1 MNTSREN
8 IFESHTVGYERK
20 GRTNA
25 INEEYGAKEKKSK
38 RTTLKDKYKI
48 KRRVAEHHRKAR
60 RAAKKWVP
68 LVQEETEQ
76 RSGIPNLWPFKE
88 QLLKQIEKKRE
99 QMEEAKEEAKR
110 RRQKALAKK
119 RKEKMK
125 MKNASY
131 HNNELA
137 EMASSAQ
144 SRNEFFQ
151 QQSEIKAAEQAKI
164 NPAQNAADKNSA
176 NNAVATRCAFYKE
189 LNKMMDD
196 ADVLLEVLD
205 ARDPL
210 GCRARNA
217 ESKFLGV
224 NKDRRIVLVLNKI
237 DLVPP
242 EVVEKWLVYLRREY
256 PCVAFKA
263 STQVNGRVGQASKK
277 GGSNVSNTSLAVGA
291 DTLLQLI
298 KNYSRCHKMKKAITV
313 GVIGFPNV
321 GKSSLINSLKRSRA
335 VGVSSQPGYTK
346 VMQEVQLDKKVKLLD
361 SPGVIFQDDTIDNT
375 GLLLRNCISVDALED
390 PIPTAEAII
399 GRCRA
404 EQLMA
409 QYYTTRFNSAGEF
422 LYLLAQQQGKLKK
435 GGIPDK
441 ERAARNL
448 VQDWNT
454 GKIPFYTLP
463 PKEAPKQNAVILE
476 QYSKEFN
483 LEEVYP
489 EQMKALKELP
499 EQDEDDFMSLSAP
512 PPQEGR
518 ERGWSYDDMDEDE
531 D

>member
-1 MNTSREN
+1 MPKSR
-8 IFESHTVGYERK
+8 K
-20 GRTNA
+20 Q
-25 INEEYGAKEKKSK
+25 SK
-38 RTTLKDKYKI
+38 RTSLKDKYKI

-60 RAAKKWVP
+60 RAAKKMGKWGTKKKLSKDP
-68 LVQEETEQ
+68 
-76 RSGIPNLWPFKE
+76 GIPNLWPFKE
-88 QLLKQIEKKRE
+88 QLLKQIERKRE
-99 QMEEAKEEAKR
+99 QMEEAKEDAKK

-119 RKEKMK
+119 RKEKLK
-125 MKNASY
+125 LKNQRQ
-131 HNNELA
+131 HNNNALA
-137 EMASSAQ
+137 QMASNAQ
-144 SRNEFFQ
+144 SRNDFFQ
-151 QQSEIKAAEQAKI
+151 KQSELKAIEAAKT
-164 NPAQNAADKNSA
+164 NPAQIAADKNSA
-176 NNAVATRCAFYKE
+176 NSAVATRRAFYKE

-224 NKDRRIVLVLNKI
+224 NKDRRVVLVLNKI

-242 EVVEKWLVYLRREY
+242 EVVEKWLLYLRREY

-263 STQVNGRVGQASKK
+263 STQVNGRVGQANTK
-277 GGSNVSNTSLAVGA
+277 GNSSTHNNTNLSNTSLAVGA

-321 GKSSLINSLKRSRA
+321 GKSSIINSLKRSRA

-346 VMQEVQLDKKVKLLD
+346 VMQEVQLDSKVKLLD

-390 PIPTAEAII
+390 PIPAAEAII
-399 GRCRA
+399 GRCKP

-409 QYYTTRFNSAGEF
+409 QYFTTRFNSPGEF

-483 LEEVYP
+483 LDEVYP
-489 EQMKALKELP
+489 NQIKVLKELP
-499 EQDEDDFMSLSAP
+499 EQDEDDFMAVSAP
-512 PPQEGR
+512 APRQGR
-518 ERGWSYDDMDEDE
+518 ERGWSSDHMDED